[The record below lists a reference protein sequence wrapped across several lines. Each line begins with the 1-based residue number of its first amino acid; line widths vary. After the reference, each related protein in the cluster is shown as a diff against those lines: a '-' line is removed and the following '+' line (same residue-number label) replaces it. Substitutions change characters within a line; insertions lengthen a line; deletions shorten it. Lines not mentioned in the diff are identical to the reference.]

1 MNKST
6 IADLATSIFTIP
18 QAVGHELPEE
28 VLSNTP
34 RRYAKALHEL
44 LRGYSMDPIKELG
57 PKFQDT
63 KYDELV
69 LVRNIEFVSVC
80 EHHLFPFYGEAHV
93 GYIPSATGV
102 IVGLSKLARLVE
114 ALACRLQVQE
124 RLTSEIAHT
133 LAEFLHPLGVAVVVR
148 ARHGCMHCRGVHQRT
163 SDTVTSVMLG
173 KFRTHDAARAEVFQM
188 IGQV

>member
-1 MNKST
+1 MKQPVSQ
-6 IADLATSIFTIP
+6 LATSILNIP
-18 QAVGHELPEE
+18 LSSGHELPEE
-28 VLSNTP
+28 VLRRTP
-34 RRYAKALHEL
+34 DRFHKAWEEL
-44 LRGYSMDPIKELG
+44 LRGYKMDPIKELG

-63 KYDELV
+63 RYDELV

-93 GYIPSATGV
+93 GYIPSSHGD

-114 ALACRLQVQE
+114 SLSCRLQVQE
-124 RLTSEIAHT
+124 RLTTEIANTLHT
-133 LAEFLHPLGVAVVVR
+133 FLHPMGVAVVIR

-173 KFRTHDAARAEVFQM
+173 KFRTHDAARAEVFRM